1 MSVDLRSR
9 RDSACTQQVRDP
21 DDFFNQVLPAAL
33 EQHRELLAPG
43 VIHRA
48 MKPFSFE
55 VEGELWTLVCDPQGA
70 INVVSGT
77 LADAAHVR
85 LGLKD
90 LNGLVL
96 DWYTPMTFFTG
107 GSLDLA
113 HGQLEDFLDCWLIL
127 RGALDGTAIYTP
139 GTIDFVDAHGQA
151 LDLQRS
157 FRSDDNPAEMAH
169 FLQQAGFLHLTNVF
183 STEEM
188 ARISADMDAAAPR
201 YFEGDNNSWWATTAD
216 GNSRLV
222 RMQRFDHYSETTRQL
237 LQDDCFLNLAK
248 LTGDGH
254 QQQGATS
261 DNRIEAL
268 IKPLHVVK
276 GISDLPWHKDC
287 ALGRHS
293 YDCCSITAGI
303 SVTGA
308 DANSGQLR
316 VVAGSHR
323 GLMWPA
329 LTRADKQ
336 DLPVIDLPTQ
346 CGDITLHLSCTLHM
360 AQAPVSHE
368 RRVLYTG
375 FSLPEGDPRA
385 AALSRQ
391 RISTVREGA
400 HTTVSQ

>member
-9 RDSACTQQVRDP
+9 YDSDCKQQVRDP
-21 DDFFNQVLPAAL
+21 HDFFSQALPAAL

-43 VIHRA
+43 VIHLA

-55 VEGELWTLVCDPQGA
+55 VEGELWTLVCDQRGGVN
-70 INVVSGT
+70 IVSGT
-77 LADAAHVR
+77 VADAAHVR
-85 LGLKD
+85 LSLDD
-90 LNGLVL
+90 LDGLVL

-113 HGQLEDFLDCWLIL
+113 SGQLEDFLDCWLIL

-139 GTIDFVDAHGQA
+139 GSVDFVDSHGQA

-157 FRSDDNPAEMAH
+157 FHSGDDPAEISH
-169 FLQQAGFLHLTNVF
+169 FLQQAGFVHLANVF
-183 STEEM
+183 SADEM
-188 ARISADMDAAAPR
+188 AQISADMDAAAPR
-201 YFEGDNNSWWATTAD
+201 YFEGDNNSWWATTVD
-216 GNSRLV
+216 GNSQLV
-222 RMQRFDHYSETTRQL
+222 RMQRFDHHSAATCKL
-237 LQDDCFLNLAK
+237 LEDERFLSLAA

-254 QQQGATS
+254 RQQGATS

-268 IKPLHVVK
+268 IKPLNVVK

-308 DANSGQLR
+308 DASSGQLR

-323 GLMWPA
+323 CLMWPA
-329 LTRADKQ
+329 LTRADKH
-336 DLPVIDLPTQ
+336 DLPEIDLPTQ

-360 AQAPVSHE
+360 AQAPVTHE
-368 RRVLYTG
+368 RRVMYTG
-375 FSLPEGDPRA
+375 FSLPEVDPEA